1 MNTKKND
8 TYVSIADFLFEI
20 GTMRKIA
27 RSHRQTLLTDDL
39 SDNIASHSFR
49 VTVIGYL
56 IAVGEKLDPFKV
68 VMMCL
73 THDIGET
80 RSGDQNWIHRRYVFV
95 DEETISKDQFTG
107 PLRGLRKFVAEF
119 NQRKSPEAMAA
130 KDADTLDQLIA
141 QKEYAHTGNREAA
154 IWLEG
159 KRVKIKYKKVA
170 ELKTATAKKIGVAI
184 YDRGVSEWWK
194 YVWTNEPRR
203 KPHA

>member
-1 MNTKKND
+1 
-8 TYVSIADFLFEI
+8 
-20 GTMRKIA
+20 
-27 RSHRQTLLTDDL
+27 
-39 SDNIASHSFR
+39 
-49 VTVIGYL
+49 
-56 IAVGEKLDPFKV
+56 
-68 VMMCL
+68 
-73 THDIGET
+73 
-80 RSGDQNWIHRRYVFV
+80 
-95 DEETISKDQFTG
+95 
-107 PLRGLRKFVAEF
+107 
-119 NQRKSPEAMAA
+119 MAA